1 MNPSKWHACAAF
13 VASGL
18 EHASATAPTRAPAP
32 ARDAKERTLTR
43 ALRVFDVDCVAFFR
57 ALRVFMSAGVAEL
70 TKRLDE
76 RKQTASADR
85 AAVDTAVD
93 TKASAA
99 SGEGVRDAHHAGLDA
114 LEAALSVPELRTS
127 FAFTRVAAQK
137 YKLFA
142 DVHLDATNF
151 AGGADVARFGWRL
164 FLAAKHSVLPKFPDL
179 FSLYHALVAAEAFL
193 LVNAPR
199 GALRT
204 DVANMVSV
212 AAGTS
217 SADPE
222 TGRRTVDV
230 LAGLAASSKTKLPT
244 LRAALED
251 LEREVVVGSLRR
263 EPETSKS
270 ADSPFAEAGPRA
282 FKGVFGDGGAA
293 GTAAAAAEAADAYA
307 SASVASGLA
316 WHLRLDEGLYF
327 TLGAEEEA
335 EAKRV
340 LGDVGAGAGAGAG
353 VAATPRPGG
362 QAGVPS
368 TPWRGAGTMRFV
380 MGASPARLGSKA
392 AYSPYPASR
401 LGAGAGERAGGG
413 GGGSAPAPF
422 TPVSEAMA
430 SASWLHGIV
439 SASAPGGAASL
450 PPAVRLA
457 RFLGE
462 ESAARLVETVHGL
475 AGKTS
480 AALREDAFLVTI
492 NGVAALAGAGH
503 NVSLDNLVRR
513 RQEEAVRVFAYFA
526 EGVFEGEHRRAQ
538 GLGFREAAPKARAAD
553 PGENE
558 APTEKNGVADVATLA
573 AADGSADGD
582 PSAAGH
588 ARVVVPDPDEASR
601 ANFRALAGS
610 SRFVRAVLACA
621 MEVVVASYKTA
632 TLKFPAVPRL
642 LGLDAFD
649 VVGIIEPFVRAD
661 PTMPREVKKHFNAIE
676 ERVMET
682 MAWRRGSSLFGYM
695 RAAEAGAPG
704 ALGARPAAAALA
716 AVSKPGPSGERG
728 ARDAGAS
735 PRRAPSFSSVAG
747 VAAAAAEGA
756 SDTAMEPEPERE
768 LKKAGGSFDEDDVT
782 PPRRKAKTDAEATT
796 LAFSTPLRSST
807 TPSRPA
813 RLPSGAAASLSA
825 AGAGGGEPLP
835 SRFVREPPAGSPG
848 DKTARNSLRVF
859 FAKVMRTSA
868 RRLADLC
875 ERLHLP
881 QELTKAAYD
890 LVSRVVYEHT
900 KLLYNR
906 HLDQIL
912 LCAVYGVC
920 KVNGARG
927 SALEDR
933 QVTFRDIIACYHKQ
947 PQCREETFWTVSL
960 EQSDPELEVTRRGD
974 VIQFYNQVFV
984 PEVKTRLLALKTSS
998 ASTGSG
1004 ASTGGGLDTSA
1015 HADPQTTS
1023 AVSHPQLLRSPRRA
1037 LPGNSQAPRSV
1048 YVSPMRS
1055 SAAAAAQNLHMT
1067 PRSKSLFA
1075 FVGESTHAYRSPGR
1089 DLQFINRRI
1098 NDAANADKAETDAAI
1113 SAHTVAGVAAAAAPP
1128 AARKSSARTLG
1139 FGEAHNVPRGGGEED
1154 ARPPKVPR
1162 R

>member
-1 MNPSKWHACAAF
+1 M
-13 VASGL
+13 
-18 EHASATAPTRAPAP
+18 
-32 ARDAKERTLTR
+32 
-43 ALRVFDVDCVAFFR
+43 
-57 ALRVFMSAGVAEL
+57 
-70 TKRLDE
+70 
-76 RKQTASADR
+76 
-85 AAVDTAVD
+85 
-93 TKASAA
+93 
-99 SGEGVRDAHHAGLDA
+99 
-114 LEAALSVPELRTS
+114 
-127 FAFTRVAAQK
+127 
-137 YKLFA
+137 
-142 DVHLDATNF
+142 
-151 AGGADVARFGWRL
+151 
-164 FLAAKHSVLPKFPDL
+164 
-179 FSLYHALVAAEAFL
+179 
-193 LVNAPR
+193 
-199 GALRT
+199 
-204 DVANMVSV
+204 
-212 AAGTS
+212 
-217 SADPE
+217 
-222 TGRRTVDV
+222 
-230 LAGLAASSKTKLPT
+230 
-244 LRAALED
+244 
-251 LEREVVVGSLRR
+251 
-263 EPETSKS
+263 
-270 ADSPFAEAGPRA
+270 
-282 FKGVFGDGGAA
+282 
-293 GTAAAAAEAADAYA
+293 
-307 SASVASGLA
+307 
-316 WHLRLDEGLYF
+316 
-327 TLGAEEEA
+327 
-335 EAKRV
+335 

-413 GGGSAPAPF
+413 GGGGAPAPF

-728 ARDAGAS
+728 ARDAGA

-1113 SAHTVAGVAAAAAPP
+1113 SRAHRRRRRRRSRAAGGAKIIPRARWGSGRRTTCRGAGARRTRGLRRSPGGDAERREGCLPCACHPP
-1128 AARKSSARTLG
+1128 G
-1139 FGEAHNVPRGGGEED
+1139 V
-1154 ARPPKVPR
+1154 
-1162 R
+1162 

>member
-18 EHASATAPTRAPAP
+18 EHASATAPARAPAP

-57 ALRVFMSAGVAEL
+57 ALRVFMSAGAAEL

-76 RKQTASADR
+76 RKQTAS
-85 AAVDTAVD
+85 VDTAE
-93 TKASAA
+93 TAKASGEG

-251 LEREVVVGSLRR
+251 LEREVVVGSLKR

-270 ADSPFAEAGPRA
+270 ADSPFAETGPRA

-293 GTAAAAAEAADAYA
+293 GAAAAAAEAANAYA

-327 TLGAEEEA
+327 ALGAEEEA
-335 EAKRV
+335 QAKRV

-380 MGASPARLGSKA
+380 LGASPARLGSKA

-401 LGAGAGERAGGG
+401 LAGGAGERAAGAGGAG
-413 GGGSAPAPF
+413 APAPF

-450 PPAVRLA
+450 PPAARLA

-538 GLGFREAAPKARAAD
+538 LGKGGAVRGSREAAPRAGD
-553 PGENE
+553 PGENVSAS
-558 APTEKNGVADVATLA
+558 APGGVADVATLA
-573 AADGSADGD
+573 AAPGADGL
-582 PSAAGH
+582 
-588 ARVVVPDPDEASR
+588 RTKVVVPDPDEASR

-695 RAAEAGAPG
+695 RAAEAGAPP
-704 ALGARPAAAALA
+704 LGARPAAAALA

-728 ARDAGAS
+728 VTLNRGAGAS

-756 SDTAMEPEPERE
+756 SDTAMEPEPPAAGASRG
-768 LKKAGGSFDEDDVT
+768 GGSFDEDDVT

-825 AGAGGGEPLP
+825 AGGGGGEPLP

-848 DKTARNSLRVF
+848 DATARNSLRVF

-984 PEVKTRLLALKTSS
+984 PEVKTRLLELKTSS
-998 ASTGSG
+998 ASTNSG
-1004 ASTGGGLDTSA
+1004 ASTGNVET
-1015 HADPQTTS
+1015 ADPQTTS

-1098 NDAANADKAETDAAI
+1098 NDAANADKADSEKAI

-1128 AARKSSARTLG
+1128 AARKSSARALG
-1139 FGEAHNVPRGGGEED
+1139 FGEAHGAPRGGGEED

>member
-18 EHASATAPTRAPAP
+18 EHASATAPARAPAP

-57 ALRVFMSAGVAEL
+57 ALRVFMSAGAAEL
-70 TKRLDE
+70 TKRLE
-76 RKQTASADR
+76 FPRKQTAS
-85 AAVDTAVD
+85 VDTAE
-93 TKASAA
+93 TAKAS
-99 SGEGVRDAHHAGLDA
+99 GGIDGDARHAGLDA

-251 LEREVVVGSLRR
+251 LEREVVVGSLKR

-270 ADSPFAEAGPRA
+270 ADSPFAETGPRA

-293 GTAAAAAEAADAYA
+293 GAAAAAAEAADAYA

-327 TLGAEEEA
+327 ALGAEEEA
-335 EAKRV
+335 QAKRV
-340 LGDVGAGAGAGAG
+340 LGDLGAGAGAGAG

-380 MGASPARLGSKA
+380 LGASPARLGSKA

-401 LGAGAGERAGGG
+401 LGGAAGERAGGAG
-413 GGGSAPAPF
+413 GAGAPAPF

-450 PPAVRLA
+450 PPAARLA

-538 GLGFREAAPKARAAD
+538 LGQGGAPGSREAAPRAGN

-558 APTEKNGVADVATLA
+558 APGGVADVATLA
-573 AADGSADGD
+573 AAPGADG
-582 PSAAGH
+582 SAAGH

-695 RAAEAGAPG
+695 RAAEAGAPP
-704 ALGARPAAAALA
+704 LGARPAAAALA

-728 ARDAGAS
+728 ARGAGAS

-756 SDTAMEPEPERE
+756 SDTAMEPEPPVAGASRG
-768 LKKAGGSFDEDDVT
+768 GGSFDEDDVT

-796 LAFSTPLRSST
+796 MAFSTPLRSST

-825 AGAGGGEPLP
+825 AGGGGGEPLP

-848 DKTARNSLRVF
+848 DATARNSLRVF

-875 ERLHLP
+875 ERLYLP

-984 PEVKTRLLALKTSS
+984 PEVKTRLLELKTSS
-998 ASTGSG
+998 ASSGSG
-1004 ASTGGGLDTSA
+1004 ASTGNVET
-1015 HADPQTTS
+1015 ADPQTTS

-1098 NDAANADKAETDAAI
+1098 NDAANADKAETEKAI

-1128 AARKSSARTLG
+1128 AARKSSARALG
-1139 FGEAHNVPRGGGEED
+1139 FGEARGAPRGGGEED